1 MSDSDVV
8 DCGFVFGVDI
18 LDHRIVFFGHHF
30 NLKLQIFD
38 FMSVI
43 YNSIFVDNPFR
54 AGTDLFTLSFMSD
67 SEVFDH
73 RFMFDVDF
81 LNSGFVLFD
90 HHLNVKLQLLD
101 FMSTVIHIDN
111 LLLAFNDLVL
121 IDDVGFRYDSFCL
134 FLMVDGDVVDCGF
147 VFDVDILDR
156 CIVFFDQHFILELQ
170 FFDFMF
176 VVYF

>member
-1 MSDSDVV
+1 
-8 DCGFVFGVDI
+8 
-18 LDHRIVFFGHHF
+18 
-30 NLKLQIFD
+30 
-38 FMSVI
+38 
-43 YNSIFVDNPFR
+43 
-54 AGTDLFTLSFMSD
+54 MSD
-67 SEVFDH
+67 SEVFDY
-73 RFMFDVDF
+73 RFMFYVDV

-101 FMSTVIHIDN
+101 FMSAVIYIDN

-156 CIVFFDQHFILELQ
+156 LSVFFDQHFNLTFKL
-170 FFDFMF
+170 FNFMSIIYNSIF
-176 VVYF
+176 VDNPF